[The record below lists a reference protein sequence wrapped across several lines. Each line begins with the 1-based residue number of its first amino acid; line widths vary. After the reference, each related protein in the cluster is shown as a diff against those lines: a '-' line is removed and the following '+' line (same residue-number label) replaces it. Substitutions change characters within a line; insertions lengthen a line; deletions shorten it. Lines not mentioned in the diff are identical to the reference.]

1 MRSLNTKLPT
11 ELHVSS
17 AECGLKARGASADQ
31 GIEMLEQEPERV
43 EFGSVRDDQAHFQH
57 RLEVCD
63 TSLRRLTQ
71 LSPIPLDAV
80 EALLEARQVAE
91 QRLTN
96 GRLQARSD

>member
-1 MRSLNTKLPT
+1 
-11 ELHVSS
+11 
-17 AECGLKARGASADQ
+17 
-31 GIEMLEQEPERV
+31 MLEQEPERV

-80 EALLEARQVAE
+80 EALLEARQVVE
-91 QRLTN
+91 QRLIN